1 MSLGSEDPQQ
11 HQRNYFKI
19 KISFKTYIRQ
29 ELLQQGLQQEPLQT
43 RSQPRDR
50 RWAQFIPP
58 KPGPV
63 EEPELEEL
71 DKFDTKPSVDIES
84 DIMAPVNLICTVD
97 GCTFKTGDLDQ
108 TVAASVLNTHSTANH
123 VGHGTPSGR
132 RDRLQKLDRPVLTR
146 GFSLAKSTLRFP
158 LSCERRLPRPT
169 WWPSSLYRRHLEWQ
183 HSWVYCLSSNCDLIS
198 RGFWNPIFSKSIVLT
213 RAISVRE

>member
-1 MSLGSEDPQQ
+1 M
-11 HQRNYFKI
+11 
-19 KISFKTYIRQ
+19 
-29 ELLQQGLQQEPLQT
+29 
-43 RSQPRDR
+43 
-50 RWAQFIPP
+50 PP

-71 DKFDTKPSVDIES
+71 DKLDTKPVADIES
-84 DIMAPVNLICTVD
+84 DIMAPVNLICTVN

-132 RDRLQKLDRPVLTR
+132 CDRLQKLDRPVLTR

-158 LSCERRLPRPT
+158 LSRECRLARTT
-169 WWPSSLYRRHLEWQ
+169 WKKPSLLYRRHLQ
-183 HSWVYCLSSNCDLIS
+183 
-198 RGFWNPIFSKSIVLT
+198 
-213 RAISVRE
+213 